1 MRYLILFLLLPLFSF
16 AQPSDQLLTGQW
28 VKAKAQMKDGSRIVD
43 YNGCGMDFLK
53 YTFAA
58 DGTVN
63 LSTEAFFDGFKIR
76 YKLGHDTL
84 IVGGT
89 TYNLLGLTKDTLK
102 LSFFAPGAEDR
113 QLPVYY
119 FTRVK
124 EHNITPQS
132 SYNTVLKDSVYQ
144 ANNEIFPQ
152 VNGRITDLMQAIAT
166 NYDKGTLKA
175 SFIVDKKGRVKSFTI
190 ISMDSI
196 SKGFARTIGSAFGD
210 LKWQPAYKNSAP
222 VNSIVQVTVKTGRS
236 AFGGG
241 SMNVMNTIKMEYDFL
256 PKAPYA
262 PIDRDMF
269 EASQQYLKDAVT
281 YSNSGN
287 HAKALEL
294 LNKCIEI
301 DKINLSAYSFRAFI
315 NANLNK
321 TQEACK
327 DWATLAAFGQV
338 DASKKLAKFCK
349 N

>member
-1 MRYLILFLLLPLFSF
+1 
-16 AQPSDQLLTGQW
+16 
-28 VKAKAQMKDGSRIVD
+28 MKDGSRIVD

-53 YTFAA
+53 YNFAA
-58 DGTVN
+58 DGTLN
-63 LSTEAFFDGFKIR
+63 LSTEVFFDGFKIR
-76 YKLGHDTL
+76 YKLGHDSL
-84 IVGGT
+84 MIGGT
-89 TYNLLGLTKDTLK
+89 LYNLISLTKDTLK

-119 FTRVK
+119 FTRVR
-124 EHNITPQS
+124 EHNSTSQS
-132 SYNTVLKDSVYQ
+132 SYNAALKDSVYQ
-144 ANNEIFPQ
+144 ANNEFFPQ
-152 VNGRITDLMQAIAT
+152 INGRITDLMQAIAT

-175 SFIVDKKGRVKSFTI
+175 SFIVDKKGRVKSFTV

-196 SKGFARTIGSAFGD
+196 SKGFARIIGNAFGD
-210 LKWQPAYKNSAP
+210 LQWQPAYKNNAP
-222 VNSIVQVTVKTGRS
+222 VNSIVQVTVKTGRA
-236 AFGGG
+236 AFGG
-241 SMNVMNTIKMEYDFL
+241 SMTVMNTIKMEYDFL
-256 PKAPYA
+256 SKAPYA

-281 YSNSGN
+281 CSNSGN
-287 HAKALEL
+287 HTKALEL

-321 TQEACK
+321 TQDACK

>member
-1 MRYLILFLLLPLFSF
+1 M
-16 AQPSDQLLTGQW
+16 
-28 VKAKAQMKDGSRIVD
+28 KAKAQMKDGSRIVD

-53 YTFAA
+53 YNFAA

-63 LSTEAFFDGFKIR
+63 LSPDVFFDGFKTS
-76 YKLGHDTL
+76 YKLGHDSL

-89 TYNLLGLTKDTLK
+89 IYNLLSLTKDTLK
-102 LSFFAPGAEDR
+102 VSFFAPGAEDN

-124 EHNITPQS
+124 EHHVTSQSTYNIA
-132 SYNTVLKDSVYQ
+132 LKDSVYQ
-144 ANNEIFPQ
+144 ANNDFFPQ
-152 VNGRITDLMQAIAT
+152 VNGTIYNLMQAIET

-175 SFIVDKKGRVKSFTI
+175 SFIVDKRGRVKNFTI

-196 SKGFARTIGSAFGD
+196 SKGFAKTVGNAFGD
-210 LKWQPAYKNSAP
+210 LQWQPAYKNNVP

-236 AFGGG
+236 AFGR
-241 SMNVMNTIKMEYDFL
+241 NTNIMNTLKMEYDFL

-262 PIDRDMF
+262 PIDRDEF
-269 EASQQYLKDAVT
+269 EASQQYFKDAVT

-287 HAKALEL
+287 HTKALEL
-294 LNKCIEI
+294 LNKCFEI
-301 DKINLSAYSFRAFI
+301 DKINLSAYSFRAYI

-321 TQEACK
+321 QQDACK

-338 DASKKLAKFCK
+338 EASKKLAKFCK